1 MTALIWMLTWLLQVL
16 PAVSEL
22 PQPVNLDLTSVHF
35 SHMLKWEPGPGT
47 PPGVYYHVSVNTE
60 RGTSYVPVS
69 GCERVQHPLVCNL
82 TEACSKPE
90 QVYIINV
97 TALLDSQA
105 SKAVQRRF
113 KPIRDTQLDL
123 PLLTVTPCG
132 SGLCVDL
139 QPPLEHLRKSYEAL
153 QYKLKITSHSGDKA
167 QFMDTNLGTKNVTD
181 LARGRQYCVAV
192 CFSDSLEPRVSNYS
206 QGVCAVTPAIFTA
219 DQLIS
224 AVLCLLVM
232 SAVVVVA
239 LLISTGFICLM
250 GRPLPLV
257 LTSVHHIEEVLVV
270 AYRSTSL
277 SSLLNLKAKA
287 PSSGE
292 KRSHETLSDQS
303 DGESVT
309 ETPGGSR
316 GGDYKLRV
324 GINLLSSSSS
334 SSSSS
339 TLSDH
344 LTSELEP
351 PPSFHTSQ
359 TSDFFNPQPEPLT
372 LTETHSNAGLSPH
385 PPSAPC
391 PPADTDSYTVE
402 RTEPNED
409 EEVNLLTLTFGRHEE
424 EVEEKALLD
433 MAEVEPESSSA
444 SSVCEVIYNST
455 PVLPSQMWDTEEV
468 PIETV
473 SCSVSEEEEEEEEH
487 SGYMGRPC
495 TDVLQNSLSKS
506 MS

>member
-167 QFMDTNLGTKNVTD
+167 Q
-181 LARGRQYCVAV
+181 
-192 CFSDSLEPRVSNYS
+192 
-206 QGVCAVTPAIFTA
+206 
-219 DQLIS
+219 
-224 AVLCLLVM
+224 
-232 SAVVVVA
+232 
-239 LLISTGFICLM
+239 
-250 GRPLPLV
+250 
-257 LTSVHHIEEVLVV
+257 TS
-270 AYRSTSL
+270 
-277 SSLLNLKAKA
+277 
-287 PSSGE
+287 
-292 KRSHETLSDQS
+292 
-303 DGESVT
+303 
-309 ETPGGSR
+309 
-316 GGDYKLRV
+316 
-324 GINLLSSSSS
+324 
-334 SSSSS
+334 
-339 TLSDH
+339 
-344 LTSELEP
+344 
-351 PPSFHTSQ
+351 
-359 TSDFFNPQPEPLT
+359 
-372 LTETHSNAGLSPH
+372 
-385 PPSAPC
+385 
-391 PPADTDSYTVE
+391 
-402 RTEPNED
+402 
-409 EEVNLLTLTFGRHEE
+409 
-424 EVEEKALLD
+424 
-433 MAEVEPESSSA
+433 
-444 SSVCEVIYNST
+444 
-455 PVLPSQMWDTEEV
+455 
-468 PIETV
+468 
-473 SCSVSEEEEEEEEH
+473 
-487 SGYMGRPC
+487 
-495 TDVLQNSLSKS
+495 
-506 MS
+506 